1 MSTFRRFTEAAAAA
15 AYVISRPE
23 VDRYTVVLALKD
35 AQALGIN
42 PTVRLAIHEPP
53 GTTVAHYT
61 DAGQCQHQAGYW
73 REGDE
78 TGAMTPD
85 EIRDYPALAAIAL
98 VAADRRHRE
107 EAAAI
112 PIQ

>member
-1 MSTFRRFTEAAAAA
+1 MSTFRRFAQAAADAQ
-15 AYVISRPE
+15 VIGRP
-23 VDRYTVVLALKD
+23 DQNRFTVVLAPED

-42 PTVRLAIHEPP
+42 PTIRLALHEPQ
-53 GTTVAHYT
+53 GTAVAHYT
-61 DAGQCQHQAGYW
+61 DAGRCLHQAGHW

-85 EIRDYPALAAIAL
+85 AIRDHPALAAIAL
-98 VAADRRHRE
+98 VAVDRRYRAQ
-107 EAAAI
+107 AAAI